1 MLDTIDSAI
10 MHKIVREM
18 RKIMPDASF
27 SFAPCSKVHHAHCL
41 IKYQQLKLILVLYS
55 NNIKL
60 YVVSLLWT
68 ISDIQLCDPL
78 SLDAKFWV
86 EQIKR
91 HLTNA

>member
-1 MLDTIDSAI
+1 
-10 MHKIVREM
+10 
-18 RKIMPDASF
+18 
-27 SFAPCSKVHHAHCL
+27 
-41 IKYQQLKLILVLYS
+41 LYS